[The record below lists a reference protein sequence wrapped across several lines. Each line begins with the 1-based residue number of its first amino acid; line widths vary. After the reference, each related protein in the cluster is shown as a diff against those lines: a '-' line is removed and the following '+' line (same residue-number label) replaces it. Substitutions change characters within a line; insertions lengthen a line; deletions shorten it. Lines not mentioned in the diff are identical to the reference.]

1 MGIEIAQKIPMDDG
15 MNPTSSGLRME
26 QQNIITLLFWPQ
38 GEHTTFLIE
47 PKIWELSFIGHLNLF
62 YP

>member
-1 MGIEIAQKIPMDDG
+1 MDDG